1 LYISWFKKLQERLMK
16 NVLILG
22 ATSDMAQAIAKKYAA
37 EGWNLTLAALEP
49 ELLAPIAGDL
59 RVRSKADI
67 QALEFDATDFS
78 NHRNFYG
85 ALEPKPDVVICV
97 FGYMGDESLARTEFA
112 EVRKT
117 IDINFTGA
125 VSILNVVAEDFEK
138 RGHGAIAG
146 ISSVA
151 GDRGRQSNYIYGS
164 AKAGFTA
171 YLSGLRNRLAKS
183 GVHVM
188 TVKPGFCRTKMTENL
203 ELPAALTA
211 SAEQVASAVFQGL
224 EKRRNTVYTLWIW
237 RWIMLVIRHIPEFI
251 FKKMGL

>member
-1 LYISWFKKLQERLMK
+1 MK

-22 ATSDMAQAIAKKYAA
+22 ATSDIAQAIAVKYAA
-37 EGWNLTLAALEP
+37 EGWGVLLAARSLEAL
-49 ELLAPIAGDL
+49 EPIAGDL
-59 RVRSKADI
+59 RVRSATEV
-67 QALEFDATDFS
+67 QSLEFDAQNFSSHQDFYES
-78 NHRNFYG
+78 LN
-85 ALEPKPDVVICV
+85 PKPDAVICV
-97 FGYMGDESLARTEFA
+97 FGYMGDQTVARTDLD
-112 EVRKT
+112 EVRRT
-117 IDINFTGA
+117 IDVNYTGA

-138 RGHGAIAG
+138 RGSGAIVG

-171 YLSGLRNRLAKS
+171 YLAGLRNRLAKT

-211 SAEQVASAVFQGL
+211 EPEQVANAVFHGV
-224 EKRRNTVYTLWIW
+224 EKNRNTIYTLWMW
-237 RWIMLVIRHIPEFI
+237 RWIMLIIRHIPEFI
-251 FKKMGL
+251 FKKMGM

>member
-1 LYISWFKKLQERLMK
+1 MK

-37 EGWNLTLAALEP
+37 EGWSLTLAARNPETLE
-49 ELLAPIAGDL
+49 AIAGDL
-59 RVRSKADI
+59 RVRAKVPVE
-67 QALEFDATDFS
+67 ALEFDATDVES
-78 NHRNFYG
+78 HRPLYEG
-85 ALEPKPDVVICV
+85 LSTKPDAVICV
-97 FGYMGDESLARTEFA
+97 FGYMGDQMVARTDLE
-112 EVRKT
+112 EVRRT
-117 IDINFTGA
+117 IEVNFTGA

-138 RGHGAIAG
+138 RGKGTIAG

-211 SAEQVASAVFQGL
+211 EPEQVANAVFNGL
-224 EKRRNTVYTLWIW
+224 EKKRNVIYVLWMW
-237 RWIMLVIRHIPEFI
+237 RWIMLVIRHVPEFV
-251 FKKMGL
+251 FKRMGM